1 MCISR
6 TILLPCD
13 GNNWKD
19 IKHILTRII
28 KEKLCLSESLR
39 LLDVVKNL
47 FYGSTDQNERTGNI
61 LPVHN
66 AYVGLGNFVYL
77 CMHQK
82 ERKHFESHV
91 FPFIINCIVISE
103 QFAFEYRSLQSL
115 LNQKCCTLLPYDLA
129 SSIIAS
135 SLLCLLPLNPLSNQ
149 WLDDVN
155 FTYVLLNILNSRSS
169 ELDKLRCVISYLDY
183 CRSSKLLSPKGLV
196 ISRRVWSHL
205 DLLKCLSTDLATN
218 HDFGQTYGRLVNALS
233 STRLPCLLV
242 DNTLTSD
249 QMAFKAHLPVV
260 HFMGSRVGGQLLS
273 GGISQTEHLFSKYPD
288 LIAVIP
294 LCPRLGDGETLWVD
308 HVRGPFL
315 PQALGLSVKTGY
327 LFEKAVNWSR
337 FILLNSNQY
346 PAWMSEVQYS
356 AQCLVREI
364 ILVSS
369 GLFPNELRYNNDLIR
384 PSLFSPLWW
393 DYLTSKPDV
402 QSRYVTNR
410 SMQPSNPSIYPRNTE
425 MKWIQTNS
433 TSAMLKFVDKFIC
446 EIMCDIQNAIKMIQV
461 NKSSRCNVKK
471 PDSLSQRS
479 QIAYEHES
487 SVQYNLNVINSP
499 LNTSK
504 INNTLCNNVG
514 RFATSRPDSGNV
526 TTSNCLPQA
535 NCSEHAE
542 GDTPVVYHCADNL
555 VEEPVKYNQQ
565 LSVLH
570 THHLYT
576 YVDKLISNAFQ
587 NANKLMSW
595 SNLMSKQILDGVKY
609 SCMSRNHNNGSNIM
623 KSMISDMAVEFNKT
637 NSLTNA
643 ADNRLHEDDYIDEK
657 SPQHQINQ
665 QNGSFECEE
674 RCPTDYLDENQS
686 HQILNKCPSPELFH
700 IFSTNNS
707 SLVKDTN
714 EQYMKKHSIKY
725 SDQLISSCINS
736 EKLLSIQPNSIMNGL
751 PHVFISEKLFEFSN
765 SIAVQCLISA
775 FGEIYIQRM
784 SYHLNQNPSMN
795 TTDFIISNNNQDP
808 SELNQYNHSNIRPP
822 GLILDCG
829 LEEYSSN
836 YYADPQL
843 RILIQWISATLVY
856 NSPCSK
862 LSYLG
867 SKINSFP
874 DDKNNDNSD
883 LNKELKDFKDEISME
898 HSCSPLVCC
907 TNGNSQLKELQTVV
921 SLVYK
926 ASWTAK
932 DLFCAILDYFHY
944 RSEHLKH
951 SNNNDDSFIQLQKN
965 NHDTYYSTCFNFQTI
980 STSEEKSKRTVLS
993 LFDYLIQQFH
1003 NVQ

>member
-1 MCISR
+1 M
-6 TILLPCD
+6 
-13 GNNWKD
+13 
-19 IKHILTRII
+19 
-28 KEKLCLSESLR
+28 
-39 LLDVVKNL
+39 
-47 FYGSTDQNERTGNI
+47 
-61 LPVHN
+61 
-66 AYVGLGNFVYL
+66 
-77 CMHQK
+77 
-82 ERKHFESHV
+82 
-91 FPFIINCIVISE
+91 
-103 QFAFEYRSLQSL
+103 
-115 LNQKCCTLLPYDLA
+115 
-129 SSIIAS
+129 SI
-135 SLLCLLPLNPLSNQ
+135 
-149 WLDDVN
+149 
-155 FTYVLLNILNSRSS
+155 
-169 ELDKLRCVISYLDY
+169 
-183 CRSSKLLSPKGLV
+183 
-196 ISRRVWSHL
+196 
-205 DLLKCLSTDLATN
+205 
-218 HDFGQTYGRLVNALS
+218 LS
-233 STRLPCLLV
+233 STHLPCLLV

-249 QMAFKAHLPVV
+249 QMAFKTHLPVV
-260 HFMGSRVGGQLLS
+260 HFMGSRVGGELLS

-369 GLFPNELRYNNDLIR
+369 GLFPNELKYNSDLIR

-402 QSRYVTNR
+402 QFRYVTNR
-410 SMQPSNPSIYPRNTE
+410 SIQPSNPSIYPRNTK
-425 MKWIQTNS
+425 MKWIQTNT
-433 TSAMLKFVDKFIC
+433 TSAMLNFVDKFVC
-446 EIMCDIQNAIKMIQV
+446 GIMCDIQNTIKMIQV
-461 NKSSRCNVKK
+461 NKSSRCNINK

-479 QIAYEHES
+479 QNAYEHES
-487 SVQYNLNVINSP
+487 PVQCTLNIINSL

-504 INNTLCNNVG
+504 INNKLCNNVS
-514 RFATSRPDSGNV
+514 RFTTNRPDSRNV
-526 TTSNCLPQA
+526 TTNCLPQA
-535 NCSEHAE
+535 NCFEHPE
-542 GDTPVVYHCADNL
+542 VDKPVVYHYADNL
-555 VEEPVKYNQQ
+555 VEESVEYSQQ
-565 LSVLH
+565 LSALH

-576 YVDKLISNAFQ
+576 YVDKLISNAFR

-595 SNLMSKQILDGVKY
+595 STLLSKQIIDEVKY
-609 SCMSRNHNNGSNIM
+609 SCVSRNHNNESNMM

-637 NSLTNA
+637 NSITNA
-643 ADNRLHEDDYIDEK
+643 ADNRLHEDYHIDEK
-657 SPQHQINQ
+657 SPQLQINQ
-665 QNGSFECEE
+665 QNGSLECEK

-686 HQILNKCPSPELFH
+686 RQLLNKCPSPELRH
-700 IFSTNNS
+700 IFPTNNS
-707 SLVKDTN
+707 SLIKDTN
-714 EQYMKKHSIKY
+714 ERYMKTHSNKY
-725 SDQLISSCINS
+725 SNQLISSCINS
-736 EKLLSIQPNSIMNGL
+736 EKLLCIQPNSIMNGS

-775 FGEIYIQRM
+775 FREIYIQRM

-795 TTDFIISNNNQDP
+795 ATPDFIISNNNQDP
-808 SELNQYNHSNIRPP
+808 SELNRYNHSNIRPP

-862 LSYLG
+862 LSYLD

-874 DDKNNDNSD
+874 DNKNNDNSD
-883 LNKELKDFKDEISME
+883 LNKEFKDEISME

-907 TNGNSQLKELQTVV
+907 TNGNSKLKDLQTIV

-944 RSEHLKH
+944 RSDHLKH
-951 SNNNDDSFIQLQKN
+951 SNHNNNNSFIQSQKN
-965 NHDTYYSTCFNFQTI
+965 NHGTYYSTCLNFQPI
-980 STSEEKSKRTVLS
+980 SVSQEKSKRTVLS

>member
-1 MCISR
+1 
-6 TILLPCD
+6 
-13 GNNWKD
+13 
-19 IKHILTRII
+19 
-28 KEKLCLSESLR
+28 
-39 LLDVVKNL
+39 
-47 FYGSTDQNERTGNI
+47 
-61 LPVHN
+61 
-66 AYVGLGNFVYL
+66 
-77 CMHQK
+77 
-82 ERKHFESHV
+82 
-91 FPFIINCIVISE
+91 
-103 QFAFEYRSLQSL
+103 
-115 LNQKCCTLLPYDLA
+115 
-129 SSIIAS
+129 
-135 SLLCLLPLNPLSNQ
+135 
-149 WLDDVN
+149 
-155 FTYVLLNILNSRSS
+155 
-169 ELDKLRCVISYLDY
+169 
-183 CRSSKLLSPKGLV
+183 
-196 ISRRVWSHL
+196 
-205 DLLKCLSTDLATN
+205 
-218 HDFGQTYGRLVNALS
+218 
-233 STRLPCLLV
+233 
-242 DNTLTSD
+242 
-249 QMAFKAHLPVV
+249 MAFKAHLPVV

-410 SMQPSNPSIYPRNTE
+410 SIQPSKPSIYPRNTE

-446 EIMCDIQNAIKMIQV
+446 KIMCDIQNAIKMIQV